1 MPQQSI
7 YFDEQRESKR
17 VQVVKV
23 YDAAYAR
30 SCFEEMDEDALAF
43 LSKSLDLESRYESAE
58 PVGEVLWEDVEEE
71 AREDGNLLS
80 FFVVIEE
87 NGHHS
92 RPVYVSPDWPSAES
106 FARAQIAQTT

>member
-7 YFDEQRESKR
+7 YFDKQSDAKR

-30 SCFEEMDEDALAF
+30 SCFDEMGEDALVF
-43 LSKSLDLESRYESAE
+43 LSKSLDLPGKYELTETGSEVSR
-58 PVGEVLWEDVEEE
+58 EDVAEE

-80 FFVVIEE
+80 FFVVVEE
-87 NGHHS
+87 KDNQ
-92 RPVYVSPDWPSAES
+92 PAPIYVSPDWPSAER
-106 FARAQIAQTT
+106 FANARL